1 VINLTT
7 LIERAELGLDD
18 TLELLESIA
27 EAVNCDALSDFA
39 KSHISY
45 EHALE
50 VVQSDDQFYDDFMP
64 KSDEPIIDAIVATP
78 KDTAYS
84 LVYGSPETA
93 TAILNELLYYRD
105 KGRI

>member
-1 VINLTT
+1 VIDLTT
-7 LIERAELGLDD
+7 LIERAELGMDD
-18 TLELLESIA
+18 TKELLESIA

-39 KSHISY
+39 KAHISY

-64 KSDEPIIDAIVATP
+64 KSDEPIIDAVIAAP
-78 KDTAYS
+78 KDTVYS
-84 LVYGSPETA
+84 LVFSHPDTA
-93 TAILNELLYYRD
+93 TAILNELLYYRN

>member
-1 VINLTT
+1 VISLTE
-7 LIERAELGLDD
+7 LIERAELGMDD
-18 TLELLESIA
+18 TTKLLESIA

-45 EHALE
+45 EDALE
-50 VVQSDDQFYDDFMP
+50 VAQSDDQFYDDFMP
-64 KSDEPIIDAIVATP
+64 RSDEPIVDAIIAAP
-78 KDTAYS
+78 KDTVYS
-84 LVYGSPETA
+84 LVFSHPDTA

>member
-1 VINLTT
+1 MIDLTT
-7 LIERAELGLDD
+7 LIERAELGMDD

-39 KSHISY
+39 KSYVSY
-45 EHALE
+45 EDALQ
-50 VVQSDDQFYDDFMP
+50 VVQSCDQFYEDFMP
-64 KSDEPIIDAIVATP
+64 RSDEPIIDAIVAAP
-78 KDTAYS
+78 KDAVYS
-84 LVYGSPETA
+84 LVFGSPETA

>member
-1 VINLTT
+1 MISLTE
-7 LIERAELGLDD
+7 LIERAELGMDD
-18 TLELLESIA
+18 TTKLLESIA

-45 EHALE
+45 EDALE
-50 VVQSDDQFYDDFMP
+50 VAQSDDQFYDDFMP
-64 KSDEPIIDAIVATP
+64 RSDEPIVDAIIAAP
-78 KDTAYS
+78 KDTVYS
-84 LVYGSPETA
+84 LVFSHPDTA

>member
-1 VINLTT
+1 MIDLTT
-7 LIERAELGLDD
+7 LIERAELGMDD
-18 TLELLESIA
+18 TKELLESIA

-45 EHALE
+45 EDALE
-50 VVQSDDQFYDDFMP
+50 IVQSDDHFYDEFMP
-64 KSDEPIIDAIVATP
+64 KSDESIIDAIVAAP
-78 KDTAYS
+78 KDTVYS
-84 LVYGSPETA
+84 IVFSKPDTA